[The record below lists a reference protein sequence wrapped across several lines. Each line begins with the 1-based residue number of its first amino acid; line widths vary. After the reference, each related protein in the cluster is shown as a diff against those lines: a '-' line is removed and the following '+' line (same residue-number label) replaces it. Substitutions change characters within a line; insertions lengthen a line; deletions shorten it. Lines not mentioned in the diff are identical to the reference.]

1 MKRRHERKW
10 AGAVGPASLAA
21 IAATVLLAVAP
32 IACRDQPPAEPM
44 DDPPPQERSERSEG
58 AERSE
63 RSGTQLDATVIITRT
78 SAEIGGRADPEVQRV
93 EATLYSAEGL
103 ARGTGATNIRQE
115 HWDLLLLDPAT
126 DDEAYPMAGERVEII
141 LFDPHDAEIERR
153 TIDLPELTYSF
164 DAEGGVVAGRVGRVA
179 DGWGPE
185 GVARALITIG
195 RPEIASAVAPV
206 GEDGAFSF
214 DVGEAAAA
222 GSASVQ
228 LGLETV
234 DGAVRLVEERRVPYV
249 RVSLRPGDITGA
261 MTPLTRVDLELSP
274 AGGAP
279 VQRGYALTGPD
290 GRFES
295 WIRSPTGRRIRPRAG
310 DRIVVDDGRDRRDWV
325 LPEHDGAWD
334 REGGGIVGRGSPG
347 NEISILMWNPWH
359 AGADGEPRTVV
370 EPDGA
375 WSVAPSSPILPGT
388 HYYVTERFPGGDEL
402 YLCYQNPVLHAEPGS
417 AVVGVEALWEVEAE
431 LELRRG
437 GETIARAAGGGPWS
451 GNLELVFED
460 AGGEPV
466 EVAAGDVIEGTL
478 DGESVSLTVAALEA
492 EIDGDEVVGTG
503 PAGAEVGL
511 ATSSPLGDRV
521 TLGDDGRFALDAH
534 GRAADGAAE
543 PGDRLSV
550 FTLDESGHVSH
561 RRFVG
566 PSLEVRID
574 PPGVSGDV
582 DPRGRAPRLVRR
594 APDGTTAAVPIEAD
608 TFGRFDA
615 PLDQAIVIPSG
626 SGSGEGAAVGTG
638 QGAAS
643 GPASDGQGT
652 DGAASG
658 GQDTDGPASGGL
670 ERFEL
675 SQAGVTTAISVPVF
689 TARIEQGREALVGTG
704 PVYGIIDIK
713 AWIGEAELPE
723 PLATFI
729 DQDGT
734 WRAAFGPGAG
744 GRFSFSFDEV
754 SRFEVRLRLGSN
766 ALRLDVPGGRRPEG

>member
-1 MKRRHERKW
+1 MSGDERRW
-10 AGAVGPASLAA
+10 AGAFGPASLAA
-21 IAATVLLAVAP
+21 IAATVVLAVAP

-44 DDPPPQERSERSEG
+44 DDPPPQERSERPEG
-58 AERSE
+58 AE

-78 SAEIGGRADPEVQRV
+78 SAEIGGRVDPDVQRV
-93 EATLYSAEGL
+93 EATLYSAEGR
-103 ARGTGATNIRQE
+103 ARGTGGTSIRRE

-141 LFDPHDAEIERR
+141 LFYPQDAEIERR
-153 TIDLPELTYSF
+153 TIDVPELTYSF
-164 DAEGGVVAGRVGRVA
+164 DAEGGLVAGRVGRA
-179 DGWGPE
+179 GDGWGPE
-185 GVARALITIG
+185 GVARASITIG
-195 RPEIASAVAPV
+195 RPEIASAVAPI
-206 GEDGAFSF
+206 EADGAFSF
-214 DVGEAAAA
+214 DVGDAAAA
-222 GSASVQ
+222 GSASVR
-228 LGLETV
+228 LGLETL
-234 DGAVRLVEERRVPYV
+234 DGGVRLVEERRVPYV

-261 MTPLTRVDLELSP
+261 MAPLTRVEMELSP
-274 AGGAP
+274 AGGSP

-295 WIRSPTGRRIRPRAG
+295 WIRSPTGQRIRPRAG
-310 DRIVVDDGRDRRDWV
+310 DRIVVDDGRDRRDWI
-325 LPEHDGAWD
+325 LPELDGAWD
-334 REGGGIVGRGSPG
+334 REDGGIVGRGSPG

-370 EPDGA
+370 AQDGT

-431 LELRRG
+431 LQLRRG
-437 GETIARAAGGGPWS
+437 RETIARAAGGGPWS
-451 GNLELVFED
+451 GNLELMFEN

-478 DGESVSLTVAALEA
+478 DGEPVSLTVAALEA
-492 EIDGDEVVGTG
+492 EIDGEEVVGTG

-511 ATSSPLGDRV
+511 ATSSPIGDRV

-534 GRAADGAAE
+534 GRAADGATQ

-550 FTLDESGHVSH
+550 FTLDESGHISH

-582 DPRGRAPRLVRR
+582 DPGGPAPELVRR
-594 APDGTTAAVPIEAD
+594 APDGTTAAVQIEAD

-615 PLDQAIVIPSG
+615 PLDQPIVIPSG
-626 SGSGEGAAVGTG
+626 SGASGAGSREEGAANK
-638 QGAAS
+638 
-643 GPASDGQGT
+643 PARS
-652 DGAASG
+652 
-658 GQDTDGPASGGL
+658 GL

-675 SQAGVTTAISVPVF
+675 SQAGVTTAISVPMF
-689 TARIEQGREALVGTG
+689 TAQVEQGRQALVGTG

-713 AWIGEAELPE
+713 AWIGEGELPE
-723 PLATFI
+723 PIATFVEE
-729 DQDGT
+729 DGT
-734 WRAAFGPGAG
+734 WRAAFGPGAV
-744 GRFSFSFDEV
+744 GRFSYSFDDV
-754 SRFEVRLRLGSN
+754 SRFEVRLRIGSN
-766 ALRLDVPGGRRPEG
+766 ALRLDVPGGRPPEG